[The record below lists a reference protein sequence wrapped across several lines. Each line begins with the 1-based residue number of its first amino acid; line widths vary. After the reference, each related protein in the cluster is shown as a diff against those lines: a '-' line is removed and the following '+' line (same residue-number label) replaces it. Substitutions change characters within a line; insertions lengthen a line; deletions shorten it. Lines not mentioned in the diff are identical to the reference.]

1 MSKILKIG
9 NSHGVILDAE
19 TRKQAGLAPGDEM
32 VMAPVEDGVFIT
44 KKGTK
49 TAAVFTAGIALME
62 RDSRVFEIL
71 KDR

>member
-9 NSHGVILDAE
+9 NSHGIILDTKTRAE
-19 TRKQAGLAPGDEM
+19 AGLAPGDE
-32 VMAPVEDGVFIT
+32 VVTAAADDGIYIA
-44 KKGTK
+44 KKGSR
-49 TAAVFTAGIALME
+49 AASVIEAAKAVME